1 MSVLNGLN
9 AQFEIAS
16 WDICSSE
23 DEITELMK
31 YSKIDIP
38 REYLEIIKE
47 KTEIEICVNG
57 EKYLR
62 IWGAKGYVE
71 MNEAYSIQR
80 YIPKSLAF
88 ADDECCNVLL
98 FLKGH
103 DGDGIYLASL
113 SDLSVDDMIFIADS
127 LEAFLVKGK
136 GIEVF
141 NSI

>member
-1 MSVLNGLN
+1 MSVLNRMN
-9 AQFEIAS
+9 AQFEIVS
-16 WDICSSE
+16 WDSCSSE
-23 DEITELMK
+23 DEIAELMK

-38 REYLEIIKE
+38 QEYLEIIKE

-57 EKYLR
+57 KKYLR
-62 IWGAKGYVE
+62 IWGAKGCVE

-80 YIPKSLAF
+80 YIPSSLAF

-103 DGDGIYLASL
+103 DGYGIYLASL